1 MAMRTRW
8 AVAVI
13 GGAVILAGAAYLRDP
28 PWILSMTSGM
38 RAWETDP
45 AGGRFRWTEGH
56 ASFFV
61 PSDARAVEIP
71 LRTTFDGGNEW
82 PITAVITVDDRPA
95 DRITLRDP
103 AWHSSIVRLPA
114 RGTRRARRIDIRLD
128 RTRAD
133 NHGVQVGEVVVRF

>member
-1 MAMRTRW
+1 MRARR
-8 AVAVI
+8 AIAVI
-13 GGAVILAGAAYLRDP
+13 GGAVIFAGAAYLRDP

-45 AGGRFRWTEGH
+45 AGARFRWTGGH

-61 PSDARAVEIP
+61 ASDARAVEIP
-71 LRTTFDGGNEW
+71 LRTTFDGVSEW

-95 DRITLRDP
+95 DRVTLRDP
-103 AWHSSIVRLPA
+103 SWHRSVLRLPA
-114 RGTRRARRIDIRLD
+114 RGSRRARRIDIRLD

-133 NHGVQVGEVVVRF
+133 NRGVQVGEVVVRF

>member
-1 MAMRTRW
+1 MKPW
-8 AVAVI
+8 WPIAVI
-13 GGAVILAGAAYLRDP
+13 GTVVILAGAAYLRDP

-45 AGGRFRWTEGH
+45 AGGRFRWMGGH

-61 PSDARAVEIP
+61 PSEVRAVEIP
-71 LRTTFDGGNEW
+71 LRTTFDGPAEW
-82 PITAVITVDDRPA
+82 PITAVITVDDRHA
-95 DRITLRDP
+95 DRVTLRNP
-103 AWHSSIVRLPA
+103 SWHRSIVRLPP

-133 NHGVQVGEVVVRF
+133 NHGVQIGEVVSRF